1 MKLTREYLATYTY
14 LESEIKR
21 LRRRIKY
28 YENNPLTSEYGIV
41 KGSLQQFP
49 YTECHFVVSGA
60 NIKSNEE
67 RDKAVRQL
75 LIDLKGNE
83 QLFEDLK
90 LEIECFLEDLPPEE
104 VEIKHILALKY
115 VDRVSENEIANKL
128 GYERRAIGKKI
139 DRFLMRQVKANN
151 SYSSNL

>member
-41 KGSLQQFP
+41 KGSLKQFP
-49 YTECHFVVSGA
+49 FTECHFVFSGA
-60 NIKSNEE
+60 SVKTSEE
-67 RDKAVRQL
+67 RDKIVRQL

-83 QLFEDLK
+83 QLFKDMK
-90 LEIECFLEDLPPEE
+90 LEIECFLEKLGPEQI
-104 VEIKHILALKY
+104 EIKQILYYRY
-115 VDRVSENEIANKL
+115 VERWSYEAIAKEFNYDRTTVQ
-128 GYERRAIGKKI
+128 KKI
-139 DRFLMRQVKANN
+139 EKLLD
-151 SYSSNL
+151 S

>member
-28 YENNPLTSEYGIV
+28 YEDNPLRTEYGIT
-41 KGSLQQFP
+41 KGSLKQFP

-60 NIKSNEE
+60 NVKSNDE
-67 RDKAVRQL
+67 REKMVRQL

-83 QLFEDLK
+83 QLFEDMK
-90 LEIECFLEDLPPEE
+90 LEIECFLEKLPVEE
-104 VEIKHILALKY
+104 VEIKHILAMKY
-115 VDRVSENEIANKL
+115 VERISENEIANEL

-139 DRFLMRQVKANN
+139 DRFLSKQ
-151 SYSSNL
+151 

>member
-41 KGSLQQFP
+41 KGSLKQFP

-60 NIKSNEE
+60 SVKSNEE
-67 RDKAVRQL
+67 REKMVRQL

-83 QLFEDLK
+83 QLFEDMK
-90 LEIECFLEDLPPEE
+90 LEIECYLEKLGPEL
-104 VEIKHILALKY
+104 VEIKQILYYRY
-115 VDRVSENEIANKL
+115 VERWSYEAIAKELNYDRTTVQ
-128 GYERRAIGKKI
+128 KKI
-139 DRFLMRQVKANN
+139 DKYLEPSDLTDFSK
-151 SYSSNL
+151 

>member
-28 YENNPLTSEYGIV
+28 YENNPLRTEYGV
-41 KGSLQQFP
+41 TKGSLKQFP

-60 NIKSNEE
+60 NVKSNEE
-67 RDKAVRQL
+67 REKMVRQL

-83 QLFEDLK
+83 KLFEDMK
-90 LEIECFLEDLPPEE
+90 LEIECFLEKLPPEE

-115 VDRVSENEIANKL
+115 VDRVSENEIANEL

-139 DRFLMRQVKANN
+139 DRFLSK
-151 SYSSNL
+151 

>member
-49 YTECHFVVSGA
+49 YTECHFIVSGA
-60 NIKSNEE
+60 NVKSNEE
-67 RDKAVRQL
+67 REKAIRQL

-83 QLFEDLK
+83 QLFEDMK
-90 LEIECFLEDLPPEE
+90 LEIECFLEKISPEYL
-104 VEIKHILALKY
+104 EIKQILYCRYVERKSYDEIGLEFCYDRTTIKKKVDKFFKDDMLKTTIQIK
-115 VDRVSENEIANKL
+115 D
-128 GYERRAIGKKI
+128 
-139 DRFLMRQVKANN
+139 
-151 SYSSNL
+151 

>member
-60 NIKSNEE
+60 NVKSNEE
-67 RDKAVRQL
+67 REKAIWQL

-83 QLFEDLK
+83 QTFEDMK
-90 LEIECFLEDLPPEE
+90 LEIECFLE
-104 VEIKHILALKY
+104 
-115 VDRVSENEIANKL
+115 KL
-128 GYERRAIGKKI
+128 GPGQLEMKQILYYRYVERWPFEDIAKEMNYDRTTIQKKI
-139 DRFLMRQVKANN
+139 DKFLTIIQND
-151 SYSSNL
+151 

>member
-41 KGSLQQFP
+41 KGSLKQFP
-49 YTECHFVVSGA
+49 FTECHFVVSGA
-60 NIKSNEE
+60 NVKSNEE
-67 RDKAVRQL
+67 REKMVRQL

-83 QLFEDLK
+83 QLFKDMK
-90 LEIECFLEDLPPEE
+90 LEIECFLEKLGPEQI
-104 VEIKHILALKY
+104 EIKQILYYRY
-115 VDRVSENEIANKL
+115 VERWSYDEIAKEMI
-128 GYERRAIGKKI
+128 YDRTTIQKKVDKFI
-139 DRFLMRQVKANN
+139 ESFV
-151 SYSSNL
+151 S

>member
-41 KGSLQQFP
+41 KGSLKQFP
-49 YTECHFVVSGA
+49 FTECHFVVSGA
-60 NIKSNEE
+60 NVKSNEE
-67 RDKAVRQL
+67 REKMVRQL

-83 QLFEDLK
+83 QMFEDMK
-90 LEIECFLEDLPPEE
+90 LEIECFLEKLPVEE
-104 VEIKHILALKY
+104 VEIKHILAMKY
-115 VDRVSENEIANKL
+115 VERISENEIANKL
-128 GYERRAIGKKI
+128 GYERSTIGKKI
-139 DRFLMRQVKANN
+139 DRILSKQ
-151 SYSSNL
+151 SNR

>member
-28 YENNPLTSEYGIV
+28 YDDNPLTSEYGIV

-60 NIKSNEE
+60 NVKSNEE
-67 RDKAVRQL
+67 REKAVIQL

-83 QLFEDLK
+83 QLFEDMK
-90 LEIECFLEDLPPEE
+90 LEIECFLENLGPEQ
-104 VEIKHILALKY
+104 VEIKQILYYRY
-115 VDRVSENEIANKL
+115 VERWSYDEIAKEMS
-128 GYERRAIGKKI
+128 YDRTTVQKKI
-139 DRFLMRQVKANN
+139 DKFLTIVIN
-151 SYSSNL
+151 

>member
-41 KGSLQQFP
+41 RGSLQQFP
-49 YTECHFVVSGA
+49 FTECHFVVSGA
-60 NIKSNEE
+60 NVKSNEE
-67 RDKAVRQL
+67 REKMVRQL

-83 QLFEDLK
+83 QLFEDMK
-90 LEIECFLEDLPPEE
+90 LEIECFLEKLPLEE
-104 VEIKHILALKY
+104 IEIKQILLMKY
-115 VDRVSENEIANKL
+115 VERKTENEIAVEL
-128 GYERRAIGKKI
+128 GYERRSIGKKI
-139 DRFLMRQVKANN
+139 DRFLMKRVKK
-151 SYSSNL
+151 

>member
-1 MKLTREYLATYTY
+1 MKLTREYLASYTY

-41 KGSLQQFP
+41 KGSLKQFP
-49 YTECHFVVSGA
+49 FTECHFVVSGA
-60 NIKSNEE
+60 NVKSNEE
-67 RDKAVRQL
+67 REKMVLQL

-83 QLFEDLK
+83 QLFEDMK
-90 LEIECFLEDLPPEE
+90 LEIECFLEKLPVEE
-104 VEIKHILALKY
+104 VEIKHILAMKY
-115 VDRVSENEIANKL
+115 VERVSEGEIANEL

-139 DRFLMRQVKANN
+139 DRFLSKQ
-151 SYSSNL
+151 

>member
-41 KGSLQQFP
+41 KGSLKQFP
-49 YTECHFVVSGA
+49 FTECHFVVSGA
-60 NIKSNEE
+60 SVKSNEE
-67 RDKAVRQL
+67 REKIIRQL
-75 LIDLKGNE
+75 LINLKGNE
-83 QLFEDLK
+83 QLFEDMK
-90 LEIECFLEDLPPEE
+90 LEIECFLEKLPPEE

-115 VDRVSENEIANKL
+115 VDRVSENEIANEL
-128 GYERRAIGKKI
+128 GYERRSIGKKI
-139 DRFLMRQVKANN
+139 DRFFEKELR
-151 SYSSNL
+151 

>member
-41 KGSLQQFP
+41 KGSLKQFP
-49 YTECHFVVSGA
+49 FTECHFVVSGA
-60 NIKSNEE
+60 SVKSNEE
-67 RDKAVRQL
+67 REKMVRQL

-83 QLFEDLK
+83 QLFEDMK
-90 LEIECFLEDLPPEE
+90 LEIEGFLEKLGPEL
-104 VEIKHILALKY
+104 VEIKQIMYYRY
-115 VDRVSENEIANKL
+115 VERWPYDEIAKEMN
-128 GYERRAIGKKI
+128 YDRTTIQKKI
-139 DRFLMRQVKANN
+139 EKFLN
-151 SYSSNL
+151 SLLL

>member
-60 NIKSNEE
+60 NVKSNEE
-67 RDKAVRQL
+67 REKAVRQL

-83 QLFEDLK
+83 QLFEDMK
-90 LEIECFLEDLPPEE
+90 LEIECFLE
-104 VEIKHILALKY
+104 
-115 VDRVSENEIANKL
+115 KL
-128 GYERRAIGKKI
+128 GPGKLEMKQILYYRYVERWPFEDIAKEMSYDRTTVQKKI
-139 DRFLMRQVKANN
+139 DKFLTIIQND
-151 SYSSNL
+151 

>member
-60 NIKSNEE
+60 NVKSNEE
-67 RDKAVRQL
+67 REKAIWQL

-83 QLFEDLK
+83 QIFEDMK
-90 LEIECFLEDLPPEE
+90 LEIECFLE
-104 VEIKHILALKY
+104 
-115 VDRVSENEIANKL
+115 KL
-128 GYERRAIGKKI
+128 GPGQLEMKQILYYRYVERWPFEDIAKEMNYDRTTIQKKI
-139 DRFLMRQVKANN
+139 DKFLTIIQND
-151 SYSSNL
+151 

>member
-28 YENNPLTSEYGIV
+28 YDDNPLTSEYGIV

-60 NIKSNEE
+60 NVKSNEE
-67 RDKAVRQL
+67 REKAVIQL

-83 QLFEDLK
+83 QLFEDMK
-90 LEIECFLEDLPPEE
+90 LEIECFLENLGPEQ
-104 VEIKHILALKY
+104 VEIKQILYYRY
-115 VDRVSENEIANKL
+115 VERWSYDEIAKEMS
-128 GYERRAIGKKI
+128 YDRTTVQKKI
-139 DRFLMRQVKANN
+139 DKFLTIIIN
-151 SYSSNL
+151 

>member
-41 KGSLQQFP
+41 KGSLKQFP
-49 YTECHFVVSGA
+49 FTECHFVVSGA
-60 NIKSNEE
+60 NVKSNEE
-67 RDKAVRQL
+67 REKMVRQL

-83 QLFEDLK
+83 QLFEDMK
-90 LEIECFLEDLPPEE
+90 LEIECLLEKLGSEQ
-104 VEIKHILALKY
+104 VEIKQILYYRY
-115 VDRVSENEIANKL
+115 VERWSYDEIAKKL
-128 GYERRAIGKKI
+128 NYDRTTVQKKI
-139 DRFLMRQVKANN
+139 DKYLEV
-151 SYSSNL
+151 SNG

>member
-60 NIKSNEE
+60 NVKSNEE
-67 RDKAVRQL
+67 REKAVIQL

-83 QLFEDLK
+83 QLFEDMK
-90 LEIECFLEDLPPEE
+90 LEIECFLENLGPEQ
-104 VEIKHILALKY
+104 VEIKQILYYRY
-115 VDRVSENEIANKL
+115 VERWSYDEIAKEMS
-128 GYERRAIGKKI
+128 YDRTTVQKKI
-139 DRFLMRQVKANN
+139 DKFLTIVIN
-151 SYSSNL
+151 

>member
-41 KGSLQQFP
+41 KGSLKQFP
-49 YTECHFVVSGA
+49 FTECHFVVSGA
-60 NIKSNEE
+60 SVKSNEE
-67 RDKAVRQL
+67 REKMVRQL
-75 LIDLKGNE
+75 LVDLKGNE
-83 QLFEDLK
+83 QLFEDMK
-90 LEIECFLEDLPPEE
+90 LEIECFLEKLPLEE
-104 VEIKHILALKY
+104 LEIKHILALKY
-115 VDRVSENEIANKL
+115 VDRVSENDIANKL

-139 DRFLMRQVKANN
+139 DRFLMRKLVE
-151 SYSSNL
+151 

>member
-41 KGSLQQFP
+41 KGSLKQFP
-49 YTECHFVVSGA
+49 FTECHFVVSGA
-60 NIKSNEE
+60 NVKSNEE
-67 RDKAVRQL
+67 REKMVRQL

-83 QLFEDLK
+83 QLFEDMK
-90 LEIECFLEDLPPEE
+90 LEIECFLE
-104 VEIKHILALKY
+104 
-115 VDRVSENEIANKL
+115 KL
-128 GYERRAIGKKI
+128 GPEQVEMKQILYYKYIECKTSVETAKIMNYDVSMIKKKI
-139 DRFLMRQVKANN
+139 DKFLDLVNQERK
-151 SYSSNL
+151 

>member
-41 KGSLQQFP
+41 KGSLKQFP
-49 YTECHFVVSGA
+49 FTECHFVVSGA
-60 NIKSNEE
+60 SVKSNEE
-67 RDKAVRQL
+67 REKMARQL

-83 QLFEDLK
+83 QLFEDMK
-90 LEIECFLEDLPPEE
+90 LEIECFLEKLPVEE
-104 VEIKHILALKY
+104 VEIKHILAMKY
-115 VDRVSENEIANKL
+115 VERISENEIANEL

-139 DRFLMRQVKANN
+139 DRFLSKQ
-151 SYSSNL
+151 

>member
-1 MKLTREYLATYTY
+1 MKLTREYLATYIY

-60 NIKSNEE
+60 NVKSNEE
-67 RDKAVRQL
+67 REKAIRQL

-83 QLFEDLK
+83 QLFEDMK
-90 LEIECFLEDLPPEE
+90 LEIECYLEKLPPEE

-115 VDRVSENEIANKL
+115 IDRVSENDIANKL
-128 GYERRAIGKKI
+128 GYERRSIGKKI
-139 DRFLMRQVKANN
+139 DRFLIKQLENN
-151 SYSSNL
+151 N

>member
-41 KGSLQQFP
+41 KGSLKQFP
-49 YTECHFVVSGA
+49 FTECHFVVSGA
-60 NIKSNEE
+60 SVKSNEE
-67 RDKAVRQL
+67 REKMVRQL

-83 QLFEDLK
+83 QLFEDMK
-90 LEIECFLEDLPPEE
+90 LEIEYLLEKLGPEQ
-104 VEIKHILALKY
+104 VEIKQILY
-115 VDRVSENEIANKL
+115 YRYIERRPYEEIAKELN
-128 GYERRAIGKKI
+128 YDRTTVQKKI
-139 DRFLMRQVKANN
+139 DKFLCCVN
-151 SYSSNL
+151 Y

>member
-60 NIKSNEE
+60 NVKSNEE
-67 RDKAVRQL
+67 REKAVRQL

-83 QLFEDLK
+83 QLFEDMK
-90 LEIECFLEDLPPEE
+90 LEIECFLEKLGPEQLVMKQILYFRY
-104 VEIKHILALKY
+104 VERWSY
-115 VDRVSENEIANKL
+115 DEIARELN
-128 GYERRAIGKKI
+128 YDRTTVQKKI
-139 DRFLMRQVKANN
+139 DRFLDLM
-151 SYSSNL
+151 